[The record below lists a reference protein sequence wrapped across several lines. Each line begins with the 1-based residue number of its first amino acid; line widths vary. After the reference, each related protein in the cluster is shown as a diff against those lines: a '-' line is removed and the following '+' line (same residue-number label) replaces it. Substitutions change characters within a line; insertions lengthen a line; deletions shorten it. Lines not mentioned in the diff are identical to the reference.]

1 MFERIKLS
9 RRQVTILLKSATREQ
24 KNEISFDSIIMLS
37 TNQNRIKIDD
47 ACEMSLIK
55 DLHFLCRFFLPYPH
69 LIVTHIYGTG
79 VKEVAAKNP
88 LLGIG
93 IHANRTQTFIV

>member
-55 DLHFLCRFFLPYPH
+55 DLHFLCRFFFTLPSLDRYTH
-69 LIVTHIYGTG
+69 LWH
-79 VKEVAAKNP
+79 
-88 LLGIG
+88 
-93 IHANRTQTFIV
+93 RC